1 MVVRSGV
8 VPAIGDLVLLPHWTA
23 PEGVWFRVLD
33 VRQDGSRPGWIE
45 LEGYLLLPDG
55 RQRLGTHVVRVTDI
69 VVDRR

>member
-8 VPAIGDLVLLPHWTA
+8 VPAVGDLVLLPHWTA
-23 PEGVWFRVLD
+23 PEGTWFRVLD
-33 VRQDGSRPGWIE
+33 VRPGDTGPGWVE

-55 RQRLGTHVVRVTDI
+55 TQRLGTHLVKVSDI